1 MEAGASSTN
10 RYSYGESGRTDS
22 PASGIFAS
30 GTSGIFANPEPQIST
45 VGMGVGSEKTGNS
58 YIPVFEGFGEG
69 SSGEEELG
77 TMFKCDDQAFVS
89 FLEEDGGSDSFGSS
103 TGRRQPEPVLT
114 AYVPRRI
121 DISFM
126 QPEMILLPVDF
137 TAALAQNPAVHMT
150 PEQWM
155 VFALV
160 DGQTSL
166 QGVCM
171 SIGMHS
177 SQVCQVVGELLVG
190 GLIQLGMP
198 DGKAVKELSPRD
210 AMVTGMNNGY
220 IAPGYASMPVP
231 GWSNGMPMADVAP
244 RAGNG
249 GFEAQSQW
257 GNGANGA
264 SFKPGQGWIASPQS
278 LQPLPAPRVSGM
290 YSSK

>member
-1 MEAGASSTN
+1 M
-10 RYSYGESGRTDS
+10 
-22 PASGIFAS
+22 
-30 GTSGIFANPEPQIST
+30 TSGIFANPESQVSAAGNGT
-45 VGMGVGSEKTGNS
+45 GSEKTGNA
-58 YIPVFEGFGEG
+58 YVPAFEGFGEAEG
-69 SSGEEELG
+69 FGA
-77 TMFKCDDQAFVS
+77 MFKDDGRNESDDQAFVS
-89 FLEEDGGSDSFGSS
+89 FLEESGGNDSVGSE

-121 DISFM
+121 DVSFM

-166 QGVCM
+166 QSVCM
-171 SIGMHS
+171 NIGMHS
-177 SQVCQVVGELLVG
+177 SQVCQVVGELLAE

-198 DGKAVKELSPRD
+198 DGKATKELSPLGRD
-210 AMVTGMNNGY
+210 AAVTGMNNGY

-231 GWSNGMPMADVAP
+231 GWSNGMPMADVTP
-244 RAGNG
+244 RGGNG

-264 SFKPGQGWIASPQS
+264 SFRPGQGWIASPQS
-278 LQPLPAPRVSGM
+278 LQPLPVTGVSGM
-290 YSSK
+290 YSNKSYVPLAGK